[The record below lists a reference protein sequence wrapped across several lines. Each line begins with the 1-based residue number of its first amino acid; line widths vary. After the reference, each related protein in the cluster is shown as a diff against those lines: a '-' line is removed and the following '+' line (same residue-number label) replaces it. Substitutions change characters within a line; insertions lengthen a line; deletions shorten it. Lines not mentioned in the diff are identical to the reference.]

1 MKTHAIRQ
9 ELDQARASGPLR
21 QIQIPPCPELLQRL
35 RAAMDQPQPDL
46 NEVARIA
53 AADVAMSAT
62 LLRVANSPLHLVAGH
77 VPCTTVGQAM
87 YRLGL
92 DESAAL
98 MQASSLDEAEAALLH
113 AYKIE
118 GAKMA
123 GAQMLLGMVY
133 SQKQNAQKAIE
144 AFETYLRDL
153 PDAPNAAQVKEAIA
167 RLRKGVKKQ

>member
-1 MKTHAIRQ
+1 LIKQSKFKDAV
-9 ELDQARASGPLR
+9 AVLR
-21 QIQIPPCPELLQRL
+21 E
-35 RAAMDQPQPDL
+35 ATDAEPDNAL
-46 NEVARIA
+46 AQFNY
-53 AADVAMSAT
+53 
-62 LLRVANSPLHLVAGH
+62 G
-77 VPCTTVGQAM
+77 
-87 YRLGL
+87 
-92 DESAAL
+92 AAL
-98 MQASSLDEAEAALLH
+98 MQTSNLDEAEAALLR